1 VNAAVVDEIP
11 VPTKSV
17 GVTRIITLEFVVYPI
32 SLALSHMNVCAITP
46 VLDVKP
52 AVPSPPETGV
62 AAHQMLPPLGL
73 YWTWTLQ
80 SKPPAS
86 ARI

>member
-1 VNAAVVDEIP
+1 M
-11 VPTKSV
+11 
-17 GVTRIITLEFVVYPI
+17 YPI
-32 SLALSHMNVCAITP
+32 SLALSHTNVCAITP
-46 VLDVKP
+46 VLDAKP
-52 AVPSPPETGV
+52 VMPSPPEPGV
-62 AAHQMLPPLGL
+62 AAYQVLPPFGL